1 MNFEGAKPISI
12 PRYGS
17 SCSWDDE
24 VNLPLGLARIAANVR
39 YTAQGVGTRFG
50 HSTQIQCNLN
60 DSLTGGGLLR
70 YLAAQ
75 PGTLNL
81 QAVETIL
88 LFAYGASSG
97 SIYSCPPF
105 IQSALTVLNTAGFT
119 TNSGI
124 TVPVG
129 LNPVMRQA
137 FNNFLVALTDLLLPQ
152 GPVLIYNSIDSTLYP
167 ASDLPVGA
175 PWNPGTY
182 YRKGQIVSPSQF
194 QTFGQPAGQGTWVPV
209 VTGYLYQCTTPG
221 TSGNSASQPTWPQTF
236 DGTVGDNGIVWTEC
250 TPIFI
255 SGLPTPLAPT
265 AAGVSIDAGS
275 PIIPGATVYIAY
287 TALNSIGESVNQ
299 LVNVLGNLDPL
310 KVYSYKNVTANA
322 VDVSVSAPAIP
333 AYLGT
338 GGILGATYGQTGYN
352 LYAFIDQ
359 TSTATAEE
367 IADPSFYAKV
377 NASPI
382 PSSGGSTISVFPAY
396 NQMPQTSTAATT
408 ATIGNV
414 DTGIRYLTMFGQTNS
429 MYQTGFSNSAAIALN
444 VTQSGWPIQ
453 CLRLPTGPYNWNS
466 RIVAST
472 VAGASAAGPYT
483 WISQAD
489 VESPGFNQPN
499 VAITATII
507 EDNTTTTAVF
517 NFTDTYLPGASNVT
531 NYFNKIQIPPSVD
544 VYFAKTLQRAV
555 YTGAVGYQS
564 GHLFSD
570 ITDIETVRVPGGNF
584 QVSENDGDRTVCYR
598 EIRGV
603 GYSFKENSGF
613 EVVSNGGDPSTWTP
627 RQAWG
632 GNGPVGALAIDIAGQ
647 DDSEFAIWA
656 HRSGLYLFAGQHPEL
671 ISREQ
676 EAAWN
681 TINWDYGHLIKVKI
695 DHVRRLVHILAPI
708 NGSTT
713 INARFVMNYYFGTGD
728 PVVFVQ
734 RRGILVPNVEGRKWS
749 QDPLNF
755 NDGLYIP
762 QKSKNAVQTVGVNV
776 ENQMLFFAAD
786 GSIKNCVD
794 NQYFDED
801 FSGSPVG
808 YTDNWT
814 GVLGTSPSTTFTKCV
829 GVKMWGTGNG
839 LWAVTAFDDQ
849 DYPYVLTGPL
859 MALLLTP
866 GLRTRKDL
874 PFPVQGITSQRWAVG
889 MSNTPA
895 GQQPIPGNWWFVYK
909 SDLMVFDQWP
919 GLPG

>member
-1 MNFEGAKPISI
+1 MNFEGSKPISI

-17 SCSWDDE
+17 SCSYDDE
-24 VNLPLGLARIAANVR
+24 VRLPLGLARIAQNVR
-39 YTAQGVGTRFG
+39 YTAQSVGTRFG
-50 HSTQIQCNLN
+50 HSTQLQFGANN
-60 DSLTGGGLLR
+60 SLTGGGLLR

-88 LFAYGASSG
+88 VFAYGASTG

-105 IQSALTVLNTAGFT
+105 IQAAQVLLNTAGFT
-119 TNSGI
+119 NNSGI
-124 TVPVG
+124 TVPTG

-137 FNNFLVALTDLLLPQ
+137 FNNFLISLADLLLPQ

-182 YRKGQIVSPSQF
+182 YRVGQIVSPSQF
-194 QTFGQPAGQGTWVPV
+194 QTFGQPAGQGTWVPLQ
-209 VTGYLYQCTTPG
+209 TGFLYQCTTKG
-221 TSGNSASQPTWPQTF
+221 TSGAAGAQPSWPTTF
-236 DGTVGDNGIVWTEC
+236 DGTVADNTVTWTEC

-255 SGLPTPLAPT
+255 SGLPGPLAPITPVT
-265 AAGVSIDAGS
+265 ASTTSV
-275 PIIPGATVYIAY
+275 IIAGATVYLIF
-287 TALNSIGESVNQ
+287 TALNTIGEGTNQ
-299 LVNVLGNLDPL
+299 IANVLGNLDTT
-310 KVYSYKNVTANA
+310 KVLVYKNTNAFAVSLTVT
-322 VDVSVSAPAIP
+322 VPAIP
-333 AYLGT
+333 AYLGV
-338 GGILGATYGQTGYN
+338 GGTLGSTYGQTGYN
-352 LYAFIDQ
+352 LYAYIDQ
-359 TSTATAEE
+359 SSSATPAE
-367 IADPSFYAKV
+367 IVDPSFYARV
-377 NASPI
+377 NASPLA
-382 PSSGGSTISVFPAY
+382 PADTVTITTFPAY

-414 DTGIRYLTMFGQTNS
+414 DTGIRYLVLFGQTNT

-466 RIVAST
+466 RIVGST

-499 VAITATII
+499 VVITATII
-507 EDNTTTTAVF
+507 EDNVTTTALF

-544 VYFAKTLQRAV
+544 VFFAKTLQRAV

-613 EVVSNGGDPSTWTP
+613 EVISNGGDPSTWTP

-676 EAAWN
+676 ETAWN
-681 TINWDYGHLIKVKI
+681 TINWDYGHIIKVKI
-695 DHVRRLVHILAPI
+695 DHVRRLVYVLAPI

-755 NDGLYIP
+755 NDALYIP
-762 QKSKNAVQTVGVNV
+762 QKSANAVQLAGVNV

-786 GSIKNCVD
+786 GSIKNTVD

-801 FSGSPVG
+801 YNGTQIG

-814 GVLGTSPSTTFTKCV
+814 GVLGESPSMMFTKCV
-829 GVKMWGTGNG
+829 GARMWGTGNG

-849 DYPYVLTGPL
+849 DYPYTLTGPL
-859 MALLLTP
+859 TSILLTP
-866 GLRTRKDL
+866 GLRTRRDI
-874 PFPVQGITSQRWAVG
+874 PFPVQGITSQRWAIG